1 MHLVKKTTTYSIHGL
16 RHGYYQNPKN
26 HQPEKGS
33 VLLHHQHDTPPKKNH
48 LEIQCDQMKHKF
60 HHYH

>member
-33 VLLHHQHDTPPKKNH
+33 VLLHHQHDTPQKKKSFRDSMRPD
-48 LEIQCDQMKHKF
+48 ET
-60 HHYH
+60 

>member
-33 VLLHHQHDTPPKKNH
+33 VLLHHQHDTPPKKKSFRDSMRPD
-48 LEIQCDQMKHKF
+48 ET
-60 HHYH
+60 